1 MPYHVDVQNDHQ
13 FPIDAA
19 ALQRAALAVLDAHD
33 VECDTTLSVVLLP
46 DEDIRALNHQH
57 RGVDAPTDVL
67 SFPADDLPEG
77 IDEAPYLGDVLIGFP
92 YVQAQSERE
101 GFPLAES
108 LILMVV
114 HGTLHLLGYDHDTPD
129 SRADMWDVQ
138 AVLLEQLGVHPEIV
152 LAYEQEHDE

>member
-1 MPYHVDVQNDHQ
+1 MPFHVDVQNEHSY
-13 FPIDAA
+13 PIDAA
-19 ALQRAALAVLDAHD
+19 ALQRAALAVLDAHG
-33 VECDTTLSVVLLP
+33 VELDTTLSVVLLP
-46 DEDIRALNHQH
+46 DEDIRALNQQH

-67 SFPADDLPEG
+67 SVPAEELPED

-114 HGTLHLLGYDHDTPD
+114 HGVLHLLGYDHDTPD
-129 SRADMWDVQ
+129 NRADMWEVQ
-138 AVLLEQLGVHPEIV
+138 AVLLEQLGVRPEIV